1 MIVEIVV
8 MYLFKWACIVII
20 VIRMI
25 VVVVNCSDC
34 NDYSDCNDLVIA
46 ENAVT
51 VVIVVIH

>member
-1 MIVEIVV
+1 M
-8 MYLFKWACIVII
+8 II

-46 ENAVT
+46 ENTVT
-51 VVIVVIH
+51 VVIVVIHYIIY